1 MQAIL
6 IPLFGF
12 IISSALVKILL
23 ALGIGFFT
31 YTGLEA
37 LIAQLLDLF
46 TSNMNGIPVSVMQ
59 LMNLA
64 GFSQAFSILSAAL
77 LARAAIQ
84 SMKAF
89 VGAITL

>member
-12 IISSALVKILL
+12 IISSAIVKILL

-37 LIAQLLDLF
+37 LIGQLLDMF
-46 TSNMNGIPVSVMQ
+46 ASNMNGIPVSVMQ

>member
-1 MQAIL
+1 MKAL
-6 IPLFGF
+6 LLPLLTW

-23 ALGIGFFT
+23 ALGIGLFT

-37 LIAQLLDLF
+37 LINQLLGMM
-46 TSNMNGIPVSVMQ
+46 TTNMGGIPASTMQ

-64 GFSQAFSILSAAL
+64 GFSQAFSIVSSTL

-89 VGAITL
+89 VGATSI